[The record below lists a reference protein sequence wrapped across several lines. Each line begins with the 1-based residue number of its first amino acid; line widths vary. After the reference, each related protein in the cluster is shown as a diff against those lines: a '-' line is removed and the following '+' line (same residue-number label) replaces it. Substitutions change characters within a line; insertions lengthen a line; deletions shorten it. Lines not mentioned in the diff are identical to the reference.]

1 MQILN
6 IAAISVFIASSLAAD
21 CYGTEGIASRF
32 IEGYWDARQKMCSN
46 TECAYQQPC
55 TVTTWKK
62 YTAIGSTTI
71 KIEISRKNTAGK
83 AGFKDCWVCMLYKM
97 INTRDLTDRYA
108 GCYGVRIQFSSK
120 DDDLTFTG
128 T

>member
-83 AGFKDCWVCMLYKM
+83 AGFKDCWCIKDGDFFGGVWQANGQLYVV
-97 INTRDLTDRYA
+97 NGYN
-108 GCYGVRIQFSSK
+108 
-120 DDDLTFTG
+120 
-128 T
+128 

>member
-6 IAAISVFIASSLAAD
+6 LAALSAFIGSTLAAD

-83 AGFKDCWVCMLYKM
+83 AGFKDCWDATENIINQCIRDGDVFGGVWQANGQLYTV
-97 INTRDLTDRYA
+97 NGY
-108 GCYGVRIQFSSK
+108 FP
-120 DDDLTFTG
+120 
-128 T
+128 